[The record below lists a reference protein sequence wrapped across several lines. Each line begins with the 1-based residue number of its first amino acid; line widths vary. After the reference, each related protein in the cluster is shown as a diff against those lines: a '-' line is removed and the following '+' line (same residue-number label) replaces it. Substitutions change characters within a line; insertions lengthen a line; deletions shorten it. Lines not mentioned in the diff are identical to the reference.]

1 MTFISHDVE
10 LVILWKMYRRADE
23 IAQFY
28 KQKFGL
34 IDVRPDN
41 ENNECYD
48 ESYNTVPQFQQD
60 VYGTKANN
68 YLMKAIVNSHQ
79 QIEY

>member
-1 MTFISHDVE
+1 MTLINHDVE
-10 LVILWKMYRRADE
+10 VVMLWKMYRRADE

-28 KQKFGL
+28 KEKFGL
-34 IDVRPDN
+34 INKVKRED
-41 ENNECYD
+41 EEYYD

-68 YLMKAIVNSHQ
+68 YLMKAIVVEHQ
-79 QIEY
+79 HIEY